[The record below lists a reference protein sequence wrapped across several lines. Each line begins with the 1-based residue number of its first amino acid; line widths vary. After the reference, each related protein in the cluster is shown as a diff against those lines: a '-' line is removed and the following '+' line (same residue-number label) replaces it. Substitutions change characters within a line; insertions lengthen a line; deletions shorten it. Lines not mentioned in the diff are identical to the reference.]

1 MFCGAIVLHN
11 IVKPIFV
18 GLPCFFPDAHI
29 IYSFIKVGVT
39 MPVQVNFCQI
49 FMILMHHNF
58 HNLLFTKERRIQVRL
73 SFM

>member
-49 FMILMHHNF
+49 FMILMAHK
-58 HNLLFTKERRIQVRL
+58 TEKVIRTQI
-73 SFM
+73 